1 MNLYPNRFKIIA
13 SAGSNIPLEVTAV
26 KKGTT
31 AFISI
36 SGNIYKWSDDASS
49 KAVDK
54 SLREFVKSGAINAE
68 LYINSG
74 GGDCFEA
81 NEIDNIIS
89 KHFKPEN
96 VKVRLGAVAA
106 SAATVFIAKYFTT
119 AKKNTQI
126 MIHKPMGNP
135 SGNEDKIEAQL
146 ELIKNLTNQY
156 RTMYAAKM
164 GIEESEVE
172 KKWKN
177 DYWLTAAK
185 AKSEG
190 LIDEIEDEDE
200 KIDATAHFQ
209 LVACGAP
216 NIPKIENTKT
226 EIKRMELSVLAV
238 KLGLPANATQAQVDA
253 KLDQVTAA
261 AATAD
266 SLVQA
271 AADQK
276 KADKSAKVKALL
288 DGAEKDKKITAA
300 QRPQWELIANGNLEA
315 ATTALG
321 GLKSITAISAELT
334 PGASAEQTAEQANW
348 TYADYLEKDQGAFEK
363 LPEAKQTA
371 LVNAHY
377 KEN

>member
-1 MNLYPNRFKIIA
+1 MYPKRFLITA
-13 SAGSNIPLEVTAV
+13 NAGSNIPLEVTAV

-36 SGNIYKWSDDASS
+36 SGSIYKWSDEASS

-54 SLREFVKSGAINAE
+54 NLREFVKSGAINAE

-89 KHFKPEN
+89 KHFKTEN
-96 VKVRLGAVAA
+96 VKVRLGSVAA
-106 SAATVFIAKYFTT
+106 SAATVFIAKYYTI

-135 SGNEDKIEAQL
+135 SGNEDKIAAQL

-156 RTMYAAKM
+156 RTMYATKM

-216 NIPKIENTKT
+216 NIPKLENTKT
-226 EIKRMELSVLAV
+226 NIKRMELSVLAV
-238 KLGLPANATQAQVDA
+238 ELGLPATATEA
-253 KLDQVTAA
+253 QVTAKLKEVKA
-261 AATAD
+261 QAATAE

-271 AADQK
+271 QADQK
-276 KADKSAKVKALL
+276 EAEKAAKVKALL
-288 DGAEKDKKITAA
+288 DGAEKDKKITAE
-300 QRPQWELIANGNLEA
+300 QRPQWQVIANSNLEA

-321 GLKSITAISAELT
+321 ALKSITAISAELDLGGK
-334 PGASAEQTAEQANW
+334 GAGNVDQSKW
-348 TYADYLEKDQGAFEK
+348 TYADYQEKDQEAFQK

-371 LVNAHY
+371 LVDAYY